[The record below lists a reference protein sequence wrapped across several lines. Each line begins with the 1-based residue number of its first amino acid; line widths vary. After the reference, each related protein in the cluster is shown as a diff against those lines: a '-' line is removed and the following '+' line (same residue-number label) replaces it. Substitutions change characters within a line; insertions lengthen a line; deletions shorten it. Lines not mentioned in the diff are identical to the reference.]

1 MGVRSAGDRLAGSA
15 TSASSSSSSGSTSPN
30 HTRLFLNAPAN
41 YLTYLP
47 SHRLPLSSG
56 RGSGLPTGLPA
67 PVGGSAQHL
76 RTSALGGAGK
86 HYGGTG
92 RRSHGTG
99 TGNHRLSWFARC
111 NMRRCPN
118 HGAPSGRFRGSPDPS
133 GGRSPNRAVPTRTRV
148 APSSTATSKS
158 AVIPIDSSGRPT
170 PAASSAVRRKAARVA
185 SGSSPGAGIAIS

>member
-76 RTSALGGAGK
+76 RTSALGGAGNTMAAPAAEVTARVPATTVCPGLRVAI
-86 HYGGTG
+86 GG
-92 RRSHGTG
+92 
-99 TGNHRLSWFARC
+99 
-111 NMRRCPN
+111 
-118 HGAPSGRFRGSPDPS
+118 GAPIMAPPPAGSPGHPPGVPRTPPDP
-133 GGRSPNRAVPTRTRV
+133 
-148 APSSTATSKS
+148 
-158 AVIPIDSSGRPT
+158 
-170 PAASSAVRRKAARVA
+170 
-185 SGSSPGAGIAIS
+185 PGHP

>member
-118 HGAPSGRFRGSPDPS
+118 HGAPSGRFTGAPPWGSPDPPDPP
-133 GGRSPNRAVPTRTRV
+133 GHPPGVPRTPPDPPGHPPGVPR
-148 APSSTATSKS
+148 
-158 AVIPIDSSGRPT
+158 T
-170 PAASSAVRRKAARVA
+170 PPDP
-185 SGSSPGAGIAIS
+185 PGHPPGVPRTP